1 MRMDAYLALL
11 PVAAT
16 FQRRETI
23 GWARRAPKRGHFPT
37 LGMTSSIESERQRD
51 ADLVLRVAREDQ
63 AAFAELY
70 DRFSPGLYA
79 VALRMVFDA
88 REAEDVIQEAFH
100 QMWRRAQTYDAARSS
115 AFTWAVMIVRHKA
128 IDRLRVRQRIDRTI
142 NKAVDLN
149 YFAEIDESSASVP
162 LDQERNTSIRA
173 ALEEIPV
180 DQKQAIGLAFFGG
193 LTHEEIAL
201 RLDTPLGT
209 VKARI
214 RRGLL
219 RLRDRLK
226 EVA

>member
-16 FQRRETI
+16 VQRWETVE
-23 GWARRAPKRGHFPT
+23 WARHAPKRGNFPT
-37 LGMTSSIESERQRD
+37 LGMTSPIESERQRD
-51 ADLVLRVAREDQ
+51 SDLVLRVAREDQ

-115 AFTWAVMIVRHKA
+115 AFTWAVMIVRP
-128 IDRLRVRQRIDRTI
+128 I